1 MPKLSDRHAVLFAAG
16 VGNFAVMTAFGI
28 SVVVPTVSAEF
39 GVDVNRA
46 GLIVNAYFLVLTAVV
61 LLVGRLGDLF
71 GRSRVYLVGAVLLS
85 GAFMLAA
92 LSRDFWQLVLARG
105 IQGLAAAMVYT
116 AALAAVGHAFDAG
129 RRGRAVGLLTMA
141 GALGSLA
148 TTAVASAV
156 TPTLGWRA
164 VFLLLTP
171 IGLVG
176 LAGLPAL
183 RRFDLPSGGRR
194 LDLLGTVWLLLTFTF
209 FALSLNHFH
218 EGPETFVDGWSY
230 HLPMHLA
237 TLAGLGIFAWW
248 ERRQK
253 VPLIDLGQFRHRRF
267 TAAVVANGIVHSTMM
282 GSSFLLPFLVERGFG
297 LPTAQ
302 TGVLLMTMS
311 AGNTVGSLLGGI
323 ILDRTRSPILGPAG
337 ITVLGLSLCTL
348 GLIAPAAPF
357 PGLFPLVGV
366 LGLAM
371 GGYITVNNTA
381 IVGAVGPDQRGFAS
395 GMEQVSRHLGHSV
408 GVALAGAVLSLWV
421 PTGGVVE
428 AAGYLAGFRAA
439 VVALG
444 AIALLGAVFA
454 AAHTPRRRP
463 VAVKA
468 PAAD

>member
-1 MPKLSDRHAVLFAAG
+1 MLKLSDQHAVLFAAG

-28 SVVVPTVSAEF
+28 SVVIPTISAEF

-71 GRSRVYLVGAVLLS
+71 GQSRVYLVGALLLS
-85 GAFMLAA
+85 GSFLLAA
-92 LSRDFWQLVLARG
+92 FSPDFWQLVLARAV
-105 IQGLAAAMVYT
+105 QGVAAAMVYT
-116 AALAAVGHAFDAG
+116 AALAAVGHAFGVG
-129 RRGRAVGLLTMA
+129 RRGRAIGVLTMA

-148 TTAVASAV
+148 TTALASAA

-171 IGLVG
+171 LGLVG
-176 LAGLPAL
+176 LVGLPAL
-183 RRFDLPSGGRR
+183 RRFDLPPVGHR
-194 LDLLGTVWLLLTFTF
+194 LDLWGAAWLLLTFTF

-218 EGPETFVDGWSY
+218 EGPETFVDGWTY

-237 TLAGLGIFAWW
+237 TLACLGVFVWW
-248 ERRQK
+248 ERRVN
-253 VPLIDLGQFRHRRF
+253 VPLIDLGQFRNRRF

-282 GSSFLLPFLVERGFG
+282 GSSFLLPFLVERGLG

-302 TGVLLMTMS
+302 TGLLLMTMS
-311 AGNTVGSLLGGI
+311 ACNTVGSLLGGI
-323 ILDRTRSPILGPAG
+323 VLDRTRSPILGPVG
-337 ITVLGLSLCTL
+337 ITILGLSLCTL
-348 GLIAPAAPF
+348 GLIAPIAPF
-357 PGLFPLVGV
+357 AGLFPLVGI

-371 GGYITVNNTA
+371 GGYITVNNTT

-421 PTGGVVE
+421 PAGAIFAD
-428 AAGYLAGFRAA
+428 AAAYLVGFRAA

-444 AIALLGAVFA
+444 AVALLGAVFA
-454 AAHTPRRRP
+454 AAHAPRRSA
-463 VAVKA
+463 AVKA
-468 PAAD
+468 PVAD